1 MYKRDSNINA
11 PIPYLIP
18 GNENG
23 SLSGIKYLV
32 RTTVVPPIVADIDA
46 IIAPM

>member
-1 MYKRDSNINA
+1 MNRRESNTSA

-46 IIAPM
+46 IIAPK